1 MKNKLF
7 QSGVSIIR
15 ILEFRDDE
23 ALVIDCIK
31 KTMPAWIDATEI
43 TAYKPYT
50 EDELLAVIG
59 NVPTLEML
67 ESERI
72 RVMHERYTMINDLL
86 PFISDERIRASK
98 IRAISQANH
107 ISKQTVRNHLC
118 VYLAYMDIM
127 ALAPKKK
134 DSDRDLTAD
143 EKNIR
148 WGLNKFFYTQ
158 RKNSLHTAY
167 TLMLKHKY
175 CDTIGNLL
183 EPFPSFYQF
192 RYFYRKTKK
201 LQNFYISRNG
211 LKEYQ
216 KNKRPLL
223 GDGVQEYA
231 SVLGTGM
238 IDATICDIY
247 LVDNEGRIV
256 GRPVLTICVDV
267 FSGLIMGYSLTWEG
281 GTYSLR
287 DMMLNVISDK
297 VEHCKRNGIVIVENE
312 WPSAMLPA
320 KLVSDQGTEY
330 VGDTFGQIVE
340 LGVKLINLPAY
351 RPDLKSCAEKTF
363 DMIQERFLPHLKGKG
378 VVEPDYRERGSH
390 DYRKDARLNIEQFE
404 KIVIRCILFCNNHRI
419 IDKYRFTDEML
430 TNEIKPY
437 AADIWNW
444 GIHQTGCNLL
454 QVEPAVLILTL
465 LPRAMGRFSRYGLKV
480 NGIRY
485 YHEGYTEMYL
495 KGGGVTVAFNPEN
508 SNYVWLIEKGSYI
521 KFNAIESR
529 YKDMTF
535 EAIED
540 MKRRQSVLNQGEQ
553 KNSLQAEITL
563 IHQIESIIAGV
574 DKSENV
580 EIKDIR
586 SNRKKEQETRHKDF
600 VKEAGIYD

>member
-7 QSGVSIIR
+7 QSGDSIIR

-23 ALVIDCIK
+23 VLVIDCIK
-31 KTMPAWIDATEI
+31 KTMPAWIDVSEI

-50 EDELLAVIG
+50 EAELFAVIG
-59 NVPTLEML
+59 NIPTLETL
-67 ESERI
+67 ESDRI
-72 RVMHERYTMINDLL
+72 RVMHERYTMITDVL

-98 IRAISQANH
+98 IRAISLENN

-118 VYLAYMDIM
+118 MYLAYMDIR

-167 TLMLKHKY
+167 MLMLKNKY
-175 CDTIGNLL
+175 CDTIGNLI

-238 IDATICDIY
+238 IDATVCDIY

-312 WPSAMLPA
+312 WL
-320 KLVSDQGTEY
+320 
-330 VGDTFGQIVE
+330 
-340 LGVKLINLPAY
+340 
-351 RPDLKSCAEKTF
+351 
-363 DMIQERFLPHLKGKG
+363 
-378 VVEPDYRERGSH
+378 
-390 DYRKDARLNIEQFE
+390 
-404 KIVIRCILFCNNHRI
+404 
-419 IDKYRFTDEML
+419 
-430 TNEIKPY
+430 
-437 AADIWNW
+437 
-444 GIHQTGCNLL
+444 
-454 QVEPAVLILTL
+454 
-465 LPRAMGRFSRYGLKV
+465 
-480 NGIRY
+480 
-485 YHEGYTEMYL
+485 
-495 KGGGVTVAFNPEN
+495 
-508 SNYVWLIEKGSYI
+508 
-521 KFNAIESR
+521 
-529 YKDMTF
+529 
-535 EAIED
+535 
-540 MKRRQSVLNQGEQ
+540 
-553 KNSLQAEITL
+553 
-563 IHQIESIIAGV
+563 
-574 DKSENV
+574 
-580 EIKDIR
+580 
-586 SNRKKEQETRHKDF
+586 
-600 VKEAGIYD
+600 